1 MQAIAP
7 DRLTA
12 PGRQDAAASWRGLRK
27 AALAALALLLASA
40 AWQCRAQPVAVVI
53 DGGGTA
59 RVFAATGARSVQTLE
74 LLSPGTRLQIDAVA
88 QIVVLYLASG
98 VEFSFTGPGVIEVG
112 SAQLIGLSGNPP
124 VARTP
129 TPGKEIRLRTQRTAQ
144 GGVVLRSVAAESP
157 GTAAPTGSVDLD
169 TRRPASDAPL
179 ASWVAYALWL
189 DENNAGSEA
198 KAVWRRLASERP
210 SDPALAQRAL

>member
-12 PGRQDAAASWRGLRK
+12 PGRLAATTSWRGLRK

-144 GGVVLRSVAAESP
+144 GGVVLRSVAADSP
-157 GTAAPTGSVDLD
+157 SPAAAAGSVDLD
-169 TRRPASDAPL
+169 ARRPAADAPL